1 MHKFIPQSKDLGLLV
16 LRVGIGIMFIFH
28 GLPKLMGGPEGW
40 EGLAQYGLPLLPEGL
55 ISIIF
60 GLFAVIAELGGG
72 VLLVLGMYTRIA
84 CLALIAT
91 MAVAM
96 TTHLGEV
103 TGIGNFA
110 KTLGWTIELIV
121 VFTALLFTGP
131 GRFAVHKSL

>member
-1 MHKFIPQSKDLGLLV
+1 
-16 LRVGIGIMFIFH
+16 MFILH

-40 EGLAQYGLPLLPEGL
+40 EGLAQYGLPFLPTG
-55 ISIIF
+55 IVSIIF
-60 GLFAVIAELGGG
+60 GLLAVAAEFGGG
-72 VLLVLGMYTRIA
+72 ILLVIGYWHRLA

-96 TTHLGEV
+96 TTHFGEV
-103 TGIGNFA
+103 TGIDNFA

-131 GRFAVHKSL
+131 GRFALQKAP